1 MDTGDAS
8 VEINDETRAPRGPGQ
23 VQESLNKKML
33 RGVLS
38 NKGVLSGSFR

>member
-23 VQESLNKKML
+23 VQEPPRRKFKQKDAA
-33 RGVLS
+33 RRA
-38 NKGVLSGSFR
+38 FE